1 PRYTRLHQGPFGTP
15 LGNWRSLR
23 VNLDGEIRL
32 AEWSAAARV
41 RRAAALPWPPLS
53 LRQEIPVAS
62 LPLPRLMTGDRLNNT
77 PARQSPLWVMCGRR
91 LGKNFLTLLQ
101 HWSGAVMC
109 PTCLCGGQAAGPNA
123 MRGSGPNQ
131 KHAL

>member
-1 PRYTRLHQGPFGTP
+1 VYLKTGETAKLQRQLLFVNMKVTGMLAQSSCRQWNGDRHWVRLPQSSAT
-15 LGNWRSLR
+15 
-23 VNLDGEIRL
+23 
-32 AEWSAAARV
+32 EWSATLTV
-41 RRAAALPWPPLS
+41 RTNL
-53 LRQEIPVAS
+53 LRPGNLIPSEAGGIS
-62 LPLPRLMTGDRLNNT
+62 
-77 PARQSPLWVMCGRR
+77 ACPLWVMCGRR

-109 PTCLCGGQAAGPNA
+109 PACLCGGQAAGPNA

>member
-1 PRYTRLHQGPFGTP
+1 MTKLESVEHAIYLHNPRSQVLILSAMSGLLASKNLSRCTRRQT
-15 LGNWRSLR
+15 
-23 VNLDGEIRL
+23 
-32 AEWSAAARV
+32 
-41 RRAAALPWPPLS
+41 LS
-53 LRQEIPVAS
+53 DDNEC
-62 LPLPRLMTGDRLNNT
+62 
-77 PARQSPLWVMCGRR
+77 PLWVMCGRR

-109 PTCLCGGQAAGPNA
+109 PACLCGGQAAGPNA